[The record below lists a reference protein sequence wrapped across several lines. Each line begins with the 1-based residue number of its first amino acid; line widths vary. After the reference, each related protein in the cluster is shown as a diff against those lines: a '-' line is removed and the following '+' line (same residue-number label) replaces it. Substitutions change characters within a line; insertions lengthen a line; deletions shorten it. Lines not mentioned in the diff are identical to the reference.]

1 MNSCRNYQTKQ
12 KAAIFSL
19 LKEKNNTHMTAEQ
32 MLSIL
37 KDEDTPVGK
46 TTLYRF
52 LDTLV
57 ESGEVNKYVIDNTSC
72 YQYVGKDPNSQN
84 CFHLICDHCGK
95 MINASKSDIKILDKT
110 IEKSLNFKI
119 DNNKTVIYGTCHECL
134 EKPHE

>member
-19 LKEKNNTHMTAEQ
+19 LKEKNYTHMTAEQ
-32 MLSIL
+32 MLTTL
-37 KDEDTPVGK
+37 KCEDTPVSK

-57 ESGEVNKYVIDNTSC
+57 ESGEVNKYIIDNTSC
-72 YQYVGKDPNSQN
+72 YQYVGKDSNSQN
-84 CFHLICDHCGK
+84 CFHLICDRCGK
-95 MINASKSDIKILDKT
+95 MINANNHDMKILDKK
-110 IEKSLNFKI
+110 IEQSLNFKI
-119 DNNKTVIYGTCHECL
+119 DNSKTIIYGTCHECM